1 MSCDE
6 CKGSYT
12 YMQISMDDLELPC
25 WDCKGSGEVTSEEGT
40 LVTCDKCS
48 GTGVILTTLGQTLLS
63 FMKKHLRQ

>member
-1 MSCDE
+1 
-6 CKGSYT
+6 
-12 YMQISMDDLELPC
+12 MDDLELPC